1 MLVLRL
7 MGVGKTFYGS
17 NVMSNEDEGVSRVQ
31 DERQLRRD
39 ITQHD
44 LPTIIQ
50 MNLLLLMLA
59 IPSVFTLT
67 CYNGMKLMRMQAVG
81 ESVEECP
88 ASAYCYNMTASA
100 AFVVDV
106 VKAGCSTW
114 RCMLA
119 RDKCISTVFQMVP
132 VSLCCCSH
140 DRCNVAGNPVY
151 DALPSSG
158 GNDGWGSGGS
168 QNSWDN
174 KYNNNNN
181 DYDNNGNNHNNNN
194 GWGNNNDNIG
204 SPAGT
209 PAPSGGFSPKQIK
222 DRFRDFD
229 IDDRHNNGGGG
240 GDEETFESV
249 DWRRTT
255 PPTRNLNGNGGS
267 GGNQPMGREVELDD

>member
-151 DALPSSG
+151 D
-158 GNDGWGSGGS
+158 
-168 QNSWDN
+168 
-174 KYNNNNN
+174 
-181 DYDNNGNNHNNNN
+181 
-194 GWGNNNDNIG
+194 